1 MAILETTAD
10 QMTQPTSPPRRGSLA
25 AMKDKFTG
33 GGSHDAG
40 QHVEGEAH
48 EARHG
53 SFSGMR
59 DKLTRHSSRGEG
71 DHATHSHPHHV
82 AQPSSPTGRRSSL
95 AVMHD
100 KLTFYNEPVKGAPPA
115 KVNIREA
122 TADEMINPPGQ
133 QGRRSSFARMGEMFS
148 GRNDERRKSQDRRSS
163 GDDKR
168 RMSGDDK
175 RRMSGGD
182 KHAPGAGGIAE
193 GSALDT
199 TEDDEHV
206 DSGVTPG
213 TYAGQVGRRLS
224 ASLEAGVGNMGRRL
238 SASLDKAM
246 HPSRDVNHQG
256 PRPGAMNA
264 AYDAA

>member
-10 QMTQPTSPPRRGSLA
+10 QMAHPTSPPRRGSLA

-40 QHVEGEAH
+40 HNAEGEAH
-48 EARHG
+48 EGHHG

-59 DKLTRHSSRGEG
+59 DKLTHHNSHGDADHS
-71 DHATHSHPHHV
+71 THSHPHHV

-100 KLTFYNEPVKGAPPA
+100 KLTFYNEPAKGSLPA
-115 KVNIREA
+115 KVNVREA
-122 TADEMINPPGQ
+122 TADEMMNPPEQ
-133 QGRRSSFARMGEMFS
+133 HGRRSSFARMGDMLS
-148 GRNDERRKSQDRRSS
+148 GRNEDRRKSQDRRP
-163 GDDKR
+163 
-168 RMSGDDK
+168 SGDDK

-182 KHAPGAGGIAE
+182 KHAPRGGGIAE

-199 TEDDEHV
+199 AEDNEHE

-213 TYAGQVGRRLS
+213 TYAGQMGRRLS
-224 ASLEAGVGNMGRRL
+224 ASVEAGVGNMGRRL
-238 SASLDKAM
+238 SASIDKAI
-246 HPSRDVNHQG
+246 HPPRDVKHHG